1 VKCMQAEKRP
11 LGLIL
16 LLVTEKSVSRAVPRE
31 REGKEPDG
39 RGENGCL
46 SRRKEEKKCLAMK
59 RGRDT
64 VW

>member
-1 VKCMQAEKRP
+1 MKCMQAEKRP

-39 RGENGCL
+39 RGENG
-46 SRRKEEKKCLAMK
+46 
-59 RGRDT
+59 
-64 VW
+64 